1 MLKPGKSRNARQST
15 VLPKTFDSSFD
26 QNEVFEI
33 DRSNLVLELRTIRR
47 AINETAEEM
56 EMVAVERVFVD
67 SVSRNLTRTARKL
80 YRVSEDLHGLHR
92 MVERARVP
100 KEPEQSN
107 SKPPPRRK
115 KRNRTALDARASR
128 GY

>member
-15 VLPKTFDSSFD
+15 VLPKTFDSWLD
-26 QNEVFEI
+26 QDEIFEM

-47 AINETAEEM
+47 AINESAEEM

-67 SVSRNLTRTARKL
+67 SVSRNLARTARKL

-100 KEPEQSN
+100 KQPEQSN

-115 KRNRTALDARASR
+115 KRN
-128 GY
+128 